1 MTTGKTPGTALSA
14 GKIRQA
20 VAGYAVGCEV
30 SVLERVDSTSA
41 ELRRRAVAG
50 AKEGSV
56 VIADEQTAGHGR
68 AATSWFSPPGVN
80 LYLSVLF
87 RPRIAAREVFV
98 FSFIASLAVSDA
110 IQAFGLTAALKWPND
125 VLVGRRKVAGT
136 LVETA
141 VRDGEVEFVILGVGV
156 NLNVSRQALHDAL
169 GNAGHFASSLAE
181 ASGRPVDR
189 NAFASSLLLAFDE
202 WLEIYRRKGPAAVLA
217 GWRDREIVTGRR
229 VEVRAAGA
237 SCEGLAVGLDP
248 DGYLLVKDSRG
259 VTHRVITGEVRLV
272 E

>member
-1 MTTGKTPGTALSA
+1 MTTSKTSGTALSA
-14 GKIRQA
+14 AKIRQA
-20 VAGYAVGCEV
+20 LAGYTVGCEL

-41 ELRRRAVAG
+41 ELRRWASAG
-50 AKEGSV
+50 AKDGSV

-68 AATSWFSPPGVN
+68 AGTSWFSPPGVN

-87 RPRIAAREVFV
+87 RPRIAPREVFV
-98 FSFIASLAVSDA
+98 FSFIASLAVSDS

-125 VLVGRRKVAGT
+125 VLVRRRKVAGT

-156 NLNVSRQALHDAL
+156 NLNVTREALHAAL
-169 GNAGHFASSLAE
+169 GDGGGFAGSLAD
-181 ASGRPVDR
+181 AGGRPVDR
-189 NAFASSLLLAFDE
+189 NAFASTLLAAFDD
-202 WLEIYRRKGPAAVLA
+202 WFEIYRRKGSAAVLA
-217 GWRDREIVTGRR
+217 AWRDREIVTGRR
-229 VEVRAAGA
+229 VELRAADA
-237 SCEGLAVGLDP
+237 SCDGLAVGLDS